1 MKEDKE
7 NTRPKEKKVEIKC
20 EDGEKTE
27 KCKEKK
33 EAMTKIVIRRLPPS
47 LTKEELEEQ
56 LQPLPEVDYM
66 EFFSNDTSLFPHL
79 FARAYISFKNQEDI
93 VLFRDRFDGY
103 VFIDNRGQEYPAI
116 VEFAPFQKTA
126 KKRSKKKDSKT
137 GTIAE
142 DPDYKRFLEYYNGD
156 EEKLTSTPETLLEE
170 IEARSKELEGKR
182 TTPLLDFL
190 KNKQRMREEKK
201 EERRRRELERKRLRD
216 EERRKW
222 REEER
227 RKRKEAE
234 KMKRLEKP
242 LENKDKD
249 KDQIKEEP
257 KIKLLKKP
265 DKSDDGDYEKP
276 KEKFKKPE
284 KPHRED
290 RSSGSTD
297 HKRRQNFEN
306 KEDRERK
313 GNGDGRKEFR
323 ERDVDRGRERE
334 KERERRLREKE
345 RIQRQDE
352 ERRRRREHQDGEN
365 TSRKREEE
373 IKKQKALEKR
383 RSENSADSP
392 HSEKVEKPARENK
405 KEESSKRERVRNKD
419 RPAIQLYQPGARS
432 RNRTAGGGGGAESSS
447 ADRKPD
453 VDGESH
459 FKRGHLPSL
468 LHGGPLLKV
477 AYVTSSFLFDHRHS
491 GERIVEKMSSHKTFR
506 IKRFLAKKQKQ
517 NRPIPQWIR
526 MKTGNKIRY
535 NSKRRHWRRTK
546 LGL

>member
-27 KCKEKK
+27 KSKEKK

-56 LQPLPEVDYM
+56 LQPLPELDYL
-66 EFFSNDTSLFPHL
+66 EFFSNDTSLYPHL
-79 FARAYISFKNQEDI
+79 FARAYINFKNQDDI

-126 KKRSKKKDSKT
+126 KKRSKKKDAKC
-137 GTIAE
+137 GTITE

-170 IEARSKELEGKR
+170 IEAKSKELVGKK

-190 KNKQRMREEKK
+190 KNKQRIREEKK

-234 KMKRLEKP
+234 KMRRLEKP
-242 LENKDKD
+242 LEKD
-249 KDQIKEEP
+249 KDQVKEEP

-265 DKSDDGDYEKP
+265 DRGEGADPEKP
-276 KEKFKKPE
+276 KEKSKKPE
-284 KPHRED
+284 KPSKED
-290 RSSGSTD
+290 RSMGSAD
-297 HKRRQNFEN
+297 HKRRQNIEN
-306 KEDRERK
+306 KEDRGRK
-313 GNGDGRKEFR
+313 ADDDGRKEFR
-323 ERDVDRGRERE
+323 ERDTDRDRERDRE
-334 KERERRLREKE
+334 KERRQKEKE
-345 RIQRQDE
+345 RIRRQDE
-352 ERRRRREHQDGEN
+352 ERRRRREQHDGEN
-365 TSRKREEE
+365 SCRKREDEV
-373 IKKQKALEKR
+373 KKEKDRALEKKKG
-383 RSENSADSP
+383 ENVGESIHFERP
-392 HSEKVEKPARENK
+392 EKLAKDNK
-405 KEESSKRERVRNKD
+405 KDDGGKRERLRNKD

-432 RNRTAGGGGGAESSS
+432 RNRTTGGGAESNS

-453 VDGESH
+453 TETKKVVDKG
-459 FKRGHLPSL
+459 
-468 LHGGPLLKV
+468 
-477 AYVTSSFLFDHRHS
+477 DD
-491 GERIVEKMSSHKTFR
+491 
-506 IKRFLAKKQKQ
+506 
-517 NRPIPQWIR
+517 
-526 MKTGNKIRY
+526 
-535 NSKRRHWRRTK
+535 
-546 LGL
+546 

>member
-7 NTRPKEKKVEIKC
+7 NTRPKEKKVEIRC

-33 EAMTKIVIRRLPPS
+33 ETMTKVETASRAVIASSSCLKIVIRRLPPN

-126 KKRSKKKDSKT
+126 KKRSKKKDSKC
-137 GTIAE
+137 GTIIE

-170 IEARSKELEGKR
+170 IEARSKELEAKK

-190 KNKQRMREEKK
+190 KNKQRLREEKK
-201 EERRRRELERKRLRD
+201 EERKRRELERKRIRD

-242 LENKDKD
+242 LENKDKE
-249 KDQIKEEP
+249 QNKEEP

-265 DKSDDGDYEKP
+265 DRNEDGDSEKP

-290 RSSGSTD
+290 RPSGGPD
-297 HKRRQNFEN
+297 HRRRQNLGSR
-306 KEDRERK
+306 EDRERK
-313 GNGDGRKEFR
+313 GYEDGRKEFR
-323 ERDVDRGRERE
+323 ERDLERE
-334 KERERRLREKE
+334 KEREHRQREKE
-345 RIQRQDE
+345 RIRRQDE
-352 ERRRRREHQDGEN
+352 ERRRRREQQDGEN
-365 TSRKREEE
+365 TCRKREEE
-373 IKKQKALEKR
+373 LKKEKALERR

-392 HSEKVEKPARENK
+392 HSENK
-405 KEESSKRERVRNKD
+405 KEESGKRERVRNKD

-432 RNRTAGGGGGAESSS
+432 RNRTAGGAESSS
-447 ADRKPD
+447 ADRKPEPD
-453 VDGESH
+453 NKKAGD
-459 FKRGHLPSL
+459 RG
-468 LHGGPLLKV
+468 
-477 AYVTSSFLFDHRHS
+477 DD
-491 GERIVEKMSSHKTFR
+491 
-506 IKRFLAKKQKQ
+506 
-517 NRPIPQWIR
+517 
-526 MKTGNKIRY
+526 
-535 NSKRRHWRRTK
+535 
-546 LGL
+546 

>member
-7 NTRPKEKKVEIKC
+7 NTRPREKRVEIIC

-27 KCKEKK
+27 RCKEKK

-79 FARAYISFKNQEDI
+79 FARAYISFKNPEDI

-103 VFIDNRGQEYPAI
+103 VFIDGRGQEYPAV

-126 KKRSKKKDSKT
+126 KKRSKKKDSKC

-170 IEARSKELEGKR
+170 IEARSKELEAKK

-190 KNKQRMREEKK
+190 KNKQRLREEKK

-227 RKRKEAE
+227 RKRKEAD

-249 KDQIKEEP
+249 QIKTEP

-265 DKSDDGDYEKP
+265 DKSDDGESEKP

-290 RSSGSTD
+290 RPPGSAD
-297 HKRRQNFEN
+297 HRRRQNLEN

-313 GNGDGRKEFR
+313 GNEDGRKEFR
-323 ERDVDRGRERE
+323 ERDVDRERE
-334 KERERRLREKE
+334 KERERRQREKE
-345 RIQRQDE
+345 RIRRQDE
-352 ERRRRREHQDGEN
+352 ERRRRRDQQDGEN

-373 IKKQKALEKR
+373 VKRQKASEKR
-383 RSENSADSP
+383 TENSADSP
-392 HSEKVEKPARENK
+392 HPEKVEKPARENK
-405 KEESSKRERVRNKD
+405 KEDGGKRERVRNKD

-432 RNRTAGGGGGAESSS
+432 RNRTTGGGGGGGAESGS
-447 ADRKPD
+447 ADRKADAENKKP
-453 VDGESH
+453 VDKG
-459 FKRGHLPSL
+459 
-468 LHGGPLLKV
+468 
-477 AYVTSSFLFDHRHS
+477 DD
-491 GERIVEKMSSHKTFR
+491 
-506 IKRFLAKKQKQ
+506 
-517 NRPIPQWIR
+517 
-526 MKTGNKIRY
+526 
-535 NSKRRHWRRTK
+535 
-546 LGL
+546 

>member
-7 NTRPKEKKVEIKC
+7 NTRPKERKVEIKC

-27 KCKEKK
+27 KSKEKK

-56 LQPLPEVDYM
+56 LQPLPELDYM
-66 EFFSNDTSLFPHL
+66 EFFSNDTSLYPHL
-79 FARAYISFKNQEDI
+79 FARAYINFKNQEDI

-126 KKRSKKKDSKT
+126 KKRSKKKDAKC
-137 GTIAE
+137 GTITE
-142 DPDYKRFLEYYNGD
+142 DPDYKKFLEYYNGD

-170 IEARSKELEGKR
+170 IEAKSKELVAKK

-190 KNKQRMREEKK
+190 KNKQRLREEKK

-242 LENKDKD
+242 LEKDKD
-249 KDQIKEEP
+249 HVKEEP

-265 DKSDDGDYEKP
+265 DRGDDADSEKP
-276 KEKFKKPE
+276 KEKAKKTE
-284 KPHRED
+284 KPSKED
-290 RSSGSTD
+290 RSMGSAD
-297 HKRRQNFEN
+297 HKRRQNIEN
-306 KEDRERK
+306 KEDRGRK
-313 GNGDGRKEFR
+313 ADDDGRKEFR
-323 ERDVDRGRERE
+323 ERDADRDRERERERE
-334 KERERRLREKE
+334 KERRQREKE
-345 RIQRQDE
+345 RLRRQDE
-352 ERRRRREHQDGEN
+352 DRRRRRERQDGEN
-365 TSRKREEE
+365 SGRKREEE
-373 IKKQKALEKR
+373 VKKEKER
-383 RSENSADSP
+383 AVEKKKGENVGDSA
-392 HSEKVEKPARENK
+392 HSERPEKPAKDNR
-405 KEESSKRERVRNKD
+405 KEESSKRERLRNKD

-432 RNRTAGGGGGAESSS
+432 RNRPTGGGGESNS

-453 VDGESH
+453 PET
-459 FKRGHLPSL
+459 K
-468 LHGGPLLKV
+468 KV
-477 AYVTSSFLFDHRHS
+477 ADK
-491 GERIVEKMSSHKTFR
+491 GDD
-506 IKRFLAKKQKQ
+506 
-517 NRPIPQWIR
+517 
-526 MKTGNKIRY
+526 
-535 NSKRRHWRRTK
+535 
-546 LGL
+546 